1 MSQAFPAY
9 IVDDDPSVRRS
20 TKFLLDQLRRPNR
33 AFADGETFLRAASEL
48 DRGIVLLDLKMPGVD
63 GVEVHERLLVGPV
76 RHQVIVITG
85 HGDIAEAVGAMRRGA
100 VDFLEKPYRREA
112 LLDGLERADAILRNR
127 TTAFHV
133 ASEAKRMIDQ
143 LTPREQDVLK
153 GLAEGLP
160 NKSIAFDLG
169 ISPRTVEVHR
179 ANLMQKLGARSLSE
193 ALRLAFAAGEEEA
206 S

>member
-1 MSQAFPAY
+1 MSECFPAY

-20 TKFLLDQLRRPNR
+20 TKFLLDQLRRSNR
-33 AFADGETFLRAASEL
+33 SFADGDTFLREAKEL
-48 DRGIVLLDLKMPGVD
+48 EAGVVLLDLKMPGSD
-63 GVEVHERLLVGPV
+63 GATVHQQLLDGPV

-85 HGDIAEAVGAMRRGA
+85 HGEIADAVSAMRRGA

-112 LLDGLERADAILRNR
+112 LLSALERADAILSDR
-127 TTAFHV
+127 TAAFHI
-133 ASEAKRMIDQ
+133 ASEAKRKIDQ
-143 LTPREQDVLK
+143 LTPREQDVLN

-179 ANLMQKLGARSLSE
+179 ANLMHKLGARSLSE
-193 ALRLAFAAGEEEA
+193 ALRLAFAAEGDEA
-206 S
+206 